1 MPRARSRKTNPPS
14 SYLCELVEGNQGELG
29 EHFAVLLR
37 ESKGSWEHAPL
48 FCLASSQAY
57 HDNHLV
63 GLRKLARDLKAPNT
77 ARIKL
82 VEKYKG
88 QVFHP
93 KAASIEKK
101 ENQFLDQV
109 ITYLTQLIET
119 RA

>member
-1 MPRARSRKTNPPS
+1 MRQATSRKTTPPR
-14 SYLCELVEGNQGELG
+14 SYLSELVEGNRGELG
-29 EHFAVLLR
+29 EHFTVLLK
-37 ESKGSWEHAPL
+37 ECNGSWEEAPL

-57 HDNHLV
+57 HDNDLV

-77 ARIKL
+77 ARIRL

-88 QVFHP
+88 EVFHP

-109 ITYLTQLIET
+109 ITYLTHLIET
-119 RA
+119 PA